1 MRGRRGS
8 RGWRWNEIEFR
19 VRARV
24 NDLLWDRDGYGLG
37 FGGVDDS
44 GGVVGVNS
52 GESTEEQAVNVRQ
65 YRSAARRD
73 AVLGQEFVEVL
84 EGMVDALGGLEALEV
99 SDELEAV
106 IGGLLLDLFGAM
118 LATEA
123 GVRVGNGKTAAAA
136 GVSAIGAT
144 GG

>member
-1 MRGRRGS
+1 M
-8 RGWRWNEIEFR
+8 
-19 VRARV
+19 
-24 NDLLWDRDGYGLG
+24 
-37 FGGVDDS
+37 
-44 GGVVGVNS
+44 
-52 GESTEEQAVNVRQ
+52 
-65 YRSAARRD
+65 
-73 AVLGQEFVEVL
+73 L

-106 IGGLLLDLFGAM
+106 IGGLLLGLFGAM

-136 GVSAIGAT
+136 GVSAMGTT

>member
-1 MRGRRGS
+1 LIPILAGGGMLDWSGDVCGQR
-8 RGWRWNEIEFR
+8 F
-19 VRARV
+19 
-24 NDLLWDRDGYGLG
+24 

-44 GGVVGVNS
+44 GGRIGVNLREGAEKQAADV
-52 GESTEEQAVNVRQ
+52 GENGG
-65 YRSAARRD
+65 AAGRD

-99 SDELEAV
+99 SDELGAV

-136 GVSAIGAT
+136 GGGAM
-144 GG
+144 GAAGD